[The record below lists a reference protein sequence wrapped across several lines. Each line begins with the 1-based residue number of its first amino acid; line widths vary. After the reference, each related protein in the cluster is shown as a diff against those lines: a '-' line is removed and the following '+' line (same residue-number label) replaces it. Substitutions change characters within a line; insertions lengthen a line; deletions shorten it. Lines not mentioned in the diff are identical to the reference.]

1 MPPKTS
7 LATCQHCG
15 KQFPKWRQKRF
26 CSEPCRK
33 ADQNRRLGY
42 VRRDAGVLHRRGVK
56 STKCPEGKRAL
67 FRRYET
73 LSWTACNE
81 VTKKLTREGST
92 SAIGWLMN
100 VDGKGWY
107 GRVRDARGD
116 WTFGPA
122 SATRAIAAVEARIRH
137 EPFDPRFDDGERAWL
152 GDAMRALHPPRVPA
166 PKPTSQKPVIRAYL
180 RPGLGCPAI
189 IDCQD
194 QEFRAAGIEPC
205 CELVRQAFP
214 GHQIELWRQGRA
226 GWPGYPLYR

>member
-42 VRRDAGVLHRRGVK
+42 VRRDAGVLHRRVK
-56 STKCPEGKRAL
+56 STNSPEGKQAL
-67 FRRYET
+67 FRRYESF
-73 LSWTACNE
+73 SWTACNE

-100 VDGKGWY
+100 VDGKG
-107 GRVRDARGD
+107 RVRDARGD

-122 SATRAIAAVEARIRH
+122 SATRAIAAVEARVRH
-137 EPFDPRFDDGERAWL
+137 ESFDPRFEDGERAWL
-152 GDAMRALHPPRVPA
+152 RDAMRAYTRHEFLHPNPPQARNRLSA
-166 PKPTSQKPVIRAYL
+166 PICVRA
-180 RPGLGCPAI
+180 
-189 IDCQD
+189 
-194 QEFRAAGIEPC
+194 
-205 CELVRQAFP
+205 
-214 GHQIELWRQGRA
+214 
-226 GWPGYPLYR
+226 